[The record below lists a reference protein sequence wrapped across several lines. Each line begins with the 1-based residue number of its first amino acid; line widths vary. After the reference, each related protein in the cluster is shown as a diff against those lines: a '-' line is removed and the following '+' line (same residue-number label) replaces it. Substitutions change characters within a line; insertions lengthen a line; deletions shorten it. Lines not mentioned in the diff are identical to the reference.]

1 MASAT
6 SSISGLS
13 SGLDTATIID
23 QLMTLEAAPQTRLK
37 SRLTS
42 EQSQVT
48 TLQSLNTQVAALAT
62 QAKEL
67 AKTSSWKVFSA
78 TSSLTGLTATASTG
92 ALQGG
97 VTMTV
102 NSLAVAHRLTYSSTA
117 ALTDT
122 VVTNGTDVKLT
133 VGSTTTTLTTDGTL
147 AGLASALNAS
157 GTGVQ
162 ASTVKLDDGTYRLSV
177 QATSTGAA
185 AAFTLT
191 DSTGADLLGG
201 ATVTQGVD
209 ASVTIGTDTIHSAS
223 NTFTGVVPGVD
234 FTISSAAV
242 GQTGTITVAADT
254 SSATT
259 KVKSLVT
266 SINALVSQIDTLTN
280 YNATTKTSGPLSNEG
295 SLRELR
301 STLVNALYPNDGTT
315 MADIGIQTDRYGKL
329 TFDEDKFATAL
340 KADPDA
346 LATRFTASGTAGYAN
361 RLATVADLASNST
374 TGTIT
379 ASITGRNS
387 SIKTLQ
393 DSIDNWTDRLDLR
406 RTALTRQFTNM
417 ETTLNTLNSTSSWL
431 AGQISSLPSWDSLN
445 SSN

>member
-1 MASAT
+1 
-6 SSISGLS
+6 
-13 SGLDTATIID
+13 
-23 QLMTLEAAPQTRLK
+23 
-37 SRLTS
+37 
-42 EQSQVT
+42 
-48 TLQSLNTQVAALAT
+48 
-62 QAKEL
+62 
-67 AKTSSWKVFSA
+67 
-78 TSSLTGLTATASTG
+78 
-92 ALQGG
+92 
-97 VTMTV
+97 
-102 NSLAVAHRLTYSSTA
+102 
-117 ALTDT
+117 
-122 VVTNGTDVKLT
+122 
-133 VGSTTTTLTTDGTL
+133 
-147 AGLASALNAS
+147 
-157 GTGVQ
+157 
-162 ASTVKLDDGTYRLSV
+162 
-177 QATSTGAA
+177 
-185 AAFTLT
+185 
-191 DSTGADLLGG
+191 
-201 ATVTQGVD
+201 
-209 ASVTIGTDTIHSAS
+209 
-223 NTFTGVVPGVD
+223 VPGVD